1 MHPFV
6 VPAIVSGLLTILV
19 LHWVPRLYIK
29 RVDRI
34 RQAAATV
41 PLAPAVQLLTVPR
54 TSERRKRINAGAVLM
69 GLLAIFG
76 GIPLVIVSITRQW
89 PFGIPGACVFA
100 LYTCAIAAG
109 ADPALPCKLRQDQ
122 ELLPVFIAAD
132 LWRALGSDDGQL
144 LV

>member
-6 VPAIVSGLLTILV
+6 VPAIVSGPLAILV

-54 TSERRKRINAGAVLM
+54 TSERRKRSREATERLAG
-69 GLLAIFG
+69 
-76 GIPLVIVSITRQW
+76 PQRE
-89 PFGIPGACVFA
+89 PFQADVA
-100 LYTCAIAAG
+100 L
-109 ADPALPCKLRQDQ
+109 
-122 ELLPVFIAAD
+122 
-132 LWRALGSDDGQL
+132 
-144 LV
+144 